1 MKKQDYIFRIS
12 QFQDDMVNFSG
23 DEEVFFEYM
32 SILDPNDDSYIYD
45 DIEVLKM
52 IWGDL
57 MSFSKRNKKELLEG
71 GVKFNQKQR
80 KLKIQFWKAENALV
94 MQILEQE
101 GLPSCKEEG

>member
-52 IWGDL
+52 IWDDL

-71 GVKFNQKQR
+71 GVKFK
-80 KLKIQFWKAENALV
+80 V
-94 MQILEQE
+94 
-101 GLPSCKEEG
+101 

>member
-52 IWGDL
+52 IWDDL
-57 MSFSKRNKKELLEG
+57 MSFAKRNEKELLEG
-71 GVKFNQKQR
+71 GVKFK
-80 KLKIQFWKAENALV
+80 F
-94 MQILEQE
+94 
-101 GLPSCKEEG
+101 

>member
-1 MKKQDYIFRIS
+1 MKKQDYISCIS

-52 IWGDL
+52 IWDDL

-71 GVKFNQKQR
+71 GVKFK
-80 KLKIQFWKAENALV
+80 F
-94 MQILEQE
+94 
-101 GLPSCKEEG
+101 

>member
-23 DEEVFFEYM
+23 DEDVFVDYM

-45 DIEVLKM
+45 DIEVLKK
-52 IWGDL
+52 IWDDL

-71 GVKFNQKQR
+71 GVKFK
-80 KLKIQFWKAENALV
+80 F
-94 MQILEQE
+94 
-101 GLPSCKEEG
+101 

>member
-1 MKKQDYIFRIS
+1 MKKQDYISCIS

-71 GVKFNQKQR
+71 GVKFK
-80 KLKIQFWKAENALV
+80 F
-94 MQILEQE
+94 
-101 GLPSCKEEG
+101 

>member
-1 MKKQDYIFRIS
+1 MKKQDYISCIS

-52 IWGDL
+52 IWDDL
-57 MSFSKRNKKELLEG
+57 MSFSKRNKKKLLEG
-71 GVKFNQKQR
+71 GVKFK
-80 KLKIQFWKAENALV
+80 F
-94 MQILEQE
+94 
-101 GLPSCKEEG
+101 